1 MPDKRHSDVRPRVHA
16 RLVYV
21 GLALGTIALGLMVHV
36 HGDALGPA
44 SRDVIGDALWAAM
57 IMWWISAI
65 APDRSL
71 GARGIV
77 AIAICFAVE
86 FSQLYHTGTL
96 DSLRNTIIGRLTLGS
111 GFDPRDLL
119 AYAIGVLAA
128 AACERIVRSRTV
140 PQHAPS

>member
-1 MPDKRHSDVRPRVHA
+1 MPDKRHSDVRPRIYA

-21 GLALGTIALGLMVHV
+21 GLALGTITLGLMVHF

-44 SRDVIGDALWAAM
+44 PRDVIGDALWAAM
-57 IMWWISAI
+57 ITWWVSAI

-96 DSLRNTIIGRLTLGS
+96 DSLRDTTIGRLTLGS